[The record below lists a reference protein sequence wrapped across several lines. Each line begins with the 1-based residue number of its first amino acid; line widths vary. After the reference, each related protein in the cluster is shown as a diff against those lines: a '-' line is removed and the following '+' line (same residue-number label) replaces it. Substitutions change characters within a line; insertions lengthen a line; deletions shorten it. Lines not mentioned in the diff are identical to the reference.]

1 MRNLTTFLLF
11 GVIFVST
18 ISAQNS
24 VVPIV
29 YGETLLGGA
38 HNGKWVTA
46 EQTERQFKDKT
57 EFKLI
62 GFTEIELGV
71 FVGTKAERGVCEN
84 ARITFAKLDGE
95 AEDNDEQNLMLGTF
109 ADWDPLPRIPKKIAL
124 SNKANHKIVADFLKT
139 NGISITKINITQAFR
154 IDLES
159 DGKDEIIITG
169 IYLKKAK
176 KGEEIAADGQ
186 QSAGDYSFILL
197 RKTVKGKPQ
206 NILIEGD
213 FYTSKLLRSGE
224 YPMPSVRE
232 IAAIADLNGDGKM
245 EFVLREIYYEGNR
258 TAVFEIKNGKLVKV
272 LESECSV

>member
-1 MRNLTTFLLF
+1 MSFLLF
-11 GVIFVST
+11 GLICVSA
-18 ISAQNS
+18 ISAQNT

-29 YGETLLGGA
+29 VGEDLIGGTQ
-38 HNGKWVTA
+38 NGKWITA

-62 GFTEIELGV
+62 NFTEIELGI

-84 ARITFAKLDGE
+84 ARITFAILDGE
-95 AEDNDEQNLMLGTF
+95 TEDNDERNLMLGTF

-124 SNKANHKIVADFLKT
+124 SNKANQKIAADFLKT
-139 NGISITKINITQAFR
+139 KGIIKTKIKITQAFQ
-154 IDLES
+154 IDLEG

-169 IYLKKAK
+169 NYFKKAK
-176 KGEEIAADGQ
+176 EGEEIAADGK
-186 QSAGDYSFILL
+186 QSAGDYCFVLL
-197 RKTVKGKPQ
+197 RKIVKGKPQ

-232 IAAIADLNGDGKM
+232 ITTIADLNGGGKM

-258 TAVFEIKNGKLVKV
+258 TAVFEMKNGKLIKV
-272 LESECSV
+272 LEAECSV

>member
-1 MRNLTTFLLF
+1 MF